1 MQFVGVKLTAIILT
15 QIPRYGKSYASIH
28 IDIVIAS
35 YSSYIQGITYVPA
48 AQLLRDA
55 LLRDFSC
62 KLRRFRLTDHSLNA
76 ERCILSLCIRDTSN
90 RCCRFVL
97 PHPPHPFLSLSLS
110 FYQFAN
116 SASFYFS
123 IRLRQSC
130 LIHSNDREF
139 HAKAEL
145 QSR

>member
-15 QIPRYGKSYASIH
+15 RIPRYGKSYASIH

-35 YSSYIQGITYVPA
+35 CSSYIQGITYVPA

-55 LLRDFSC
+55 LPHDFSC

-76 ERCILSLCIRDTSN
+76 ERCILSLCIRDASI
-90 RCCRFVL
+90 RCCRFV
-97 PHPPHPFLSLSLS
+97 PPHPRVPFS
-110 FYQFAN
+110 FFFYRFAN
-116 SASFYFS
+116 SVSFISPFVYDS
-123 IRLRQSC
+123 RQSY
-130 LIHSNDREF
+130 LIHSKDREC
-139 HAKAEL
+139 HAKVEL